1 MAAIDKSKTDYKV
14 LFALFLVH
22 FSGDLYSSFINPLLP
37 ALADK
42 LTLTLTQVGL
52 LTGVVRV
59 LSFVI
64 QPTVGYLAD
73 RYRTKFFVLGGPLLA
88 VIFTPL
94 IGILP
99 SYLLVMLS
107 LSISS
112 VGSSMFHPTAAA
124 MVSDYSGKKS
134 GMGMA
139 IFIFGGTL
147 AFGIG
152 PVGISWYVETLG
164 LENLPF
170 TMLPGIVLFIILFIV
185 VPTPETEGLANMGFW
200 GAMKDAFGHVWRPIL
215 LIWIMVVIRTLVSQ
229 SFMTFMP
236 MLMDE
241 RGYSITAVGGIVSLF
256 TVAGAASGLISG
268 HLADRM
274 GDRPMFYASFGLS
287 APALL
292 AFLYL
297 PGPWV
302 YVGSFVSGFFVMA
315 TLPLAVS
322 LAQHV
327 APKGK
332 SLVSSLMMGLAFGV
346 GGMLTPV
353 VGYLSDLFG
362 ITNVLV
368 VLSLIPLLVVYS
380 VRNLPDRN

>member
-1 MAAIDKSKTDYKV
+1 VAAIDKSKTNYKV

-52 LTGVVRV
+52 LTGLVRV

-73 RYRTKFFVLGGPLLA
+73 RYRTKLFVLGGPLLA
-88 VIFTPL
+88 VVFTPL

-99 SYLLVMLS
+99 SYMLVMAS
-107 LSISS
+107 LAISS
-112 VGSSMFHPTAAA
+112 IGSSMFHPTAAA

-152 PVGISWYVETLG
+152 PVGIRWYVENLG

-185 VPTPETEGLANMGFW
+185 VPTPNTEGLANMGFW
-200 GAMKDAFGHVWRPIL
+200 GAIKDAFGKVWRPIL

-268 HLADRM
+268 HLADRI
-274 GDRPMFYASFGLS
+274 GDRPVFYVSFGLA

-292 AFLYL
+292 GFLFL

-302 YVGSFVSGFFVMA
+302 YVGSFVSGFFVMS
-315 TLPLAVS
+315 TLPLSVS

-346 GGMLTPV
+346 GGMLTPL
-353 VGYLSDLFG
+353 VGYFSDLFG
-362 ITNVLV
+362 IANVMV

-380 VRNLPDRN
+380 VRYLPDRN